1 MAHAAG
7 SAVGDCRRS
16 GVVCEVALGIVT
28 FGLEWTLK
36 EIVVNMK
43 ALG

>member
-7 SAVGDCRRS
+7 SAVGDRGRL
-16 GVVCEVALGIVT
+16 GVVCEVASGMVT
-28 FGLEWTLK
+28 VSLEWTLK